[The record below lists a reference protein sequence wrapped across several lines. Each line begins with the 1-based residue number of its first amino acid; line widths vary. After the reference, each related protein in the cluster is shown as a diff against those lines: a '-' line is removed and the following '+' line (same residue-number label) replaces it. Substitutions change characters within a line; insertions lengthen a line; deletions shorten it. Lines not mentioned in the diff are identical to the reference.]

1 MQMHKL
7 MIAVLAAASLMTAC
21 SDETKDKS
29 KEAAASAAK
38 DVKEAGAAAVEGA
51 KEATDKAKET
61 AGAAMDK
68 AKEAGAAAQEKA
80 GEMVEAGKEAAGAA
94 MDSAKEHVHD
104 AATSVANATA
114 PAAEGDKPAESK

>member
-51 KEATDKAKET
+51 KEATDKAKEV
-61 AGAAMDK
+61 AGD
-68 AKEAGAAAQEKA
+68 
-80 GEMVEAGKEAAGAA
+80 A

>member
-7 MIAVLAAASLMTAC
+7 MIAVLAAASLLSAC

-38 DVKEAGAAAVEGA
+38 DVKEAAASTAEAGKEAADKA
-51 KEATDKAKET
+51 KEVAGDAMDKAKET

-68 AKEAGAAAQEKA
+68 AKEAGAAA
-80 GEMVEAGKEAAGAA
+80 
-94 MDSAKEHVHD
+94 MDSAKEHIHD

>member
-51 KEATDKAKET
+51 KET
-61 AGAAMDK
+61 ADK
-68 AKEAGAAAQEKA
+68 AKEAGA
-80 GEMVEAGKEAAGAA
+80 AA

-104 AATSVANATA
+104 AAASVANATA
-114 PAAEGDKPAESK
+114 PAAEGEKPAENK

>member
-51 KEATDKAKET
+51 KEATDKAKEV
-61 AGAAMDK
+61 AGEAMDK
-68 AKEAGAAAQEKA
+68 AKET
-80 GEMVEAGKEAAGAA
+80 AGAA

-104 AATSVANATA
+104 AAASVANATA

>member
-51 KEATDKAKET
+51 KEATDKAKE
-61 AGAAMDK
+61 
-68 AKEAGAAAQEKA
+68 
-80 GEMVEAGKEAAGAA
+80 AAGAA

>member
-38 DVKEAGAAAVEGA
+38 DVKEAGVAAVEGT
-51 KEATDKAKET
+51 KEATDKAKEVAGDAMDKAKET

-68 AKEAGAAAQEKA
+68 AKEAGAAA
-80 GEMVEAGKEAAGAA
+80 

-104 AATSVANATA
+104 AAASVANATA
-114 PAAEGDKPAESK
+114 PAAEGDKPAENK

>member
-38 DVKEAGAAAVEGA
+38 DVKEAGAAA
-51 KEATDKAKET
+51 
-61 AGAAMDK
+61 
-68 AKEAGAAAQEKA
+68 
-80 GEMVEAGKEAAGAA
+80 

-114 PAAEGDKPAESK
+114 PAAEGDKPAENK

>member
-38 DVKEAGAAAVEGA
+38 DVK
-51 KEATDKAKET
+51 
-61 AGAAMDK
+61 
-68 AKEAGAAAQEKA
+68 
-80 GEMVEAGKEAAGAA
+80 
-94 MDSAKEHVHD
+94 
-104 AATSVANATA
+104 
-114 PAAEGDKPAESK
+114 

>member
-51 KEATDKAKET
+51 KEATDKAKEVAGEAMDKAKET

-68 AKEAGAAAQEKA
+68 AKEAGAAA
-80 GEMVEAGKEAAGAA
+80 

-104 AATSVANATA
+104 AATNATA

>member
-7 MIAVLAAASLMTAC
+7 MIAVLAAASLLSAC

-38 DVKEAGAAAVEGA
+38 DVKEAAASTAEAGKEAADKA
-51 KEATDKAKET
+51 KEVAGEAMDKAKET
-61 AGAAMDK
+61 AGAAMDS
-68 AKEAGAAAQEKA
+68 AKE
-80 GEMVEAGKEAAGAA
+80 
-94 MDSAKEHVHD
+94 KEHVHE

-114 PAAEGDKPAESK
+114 PAAEGEKGSDAPTENK